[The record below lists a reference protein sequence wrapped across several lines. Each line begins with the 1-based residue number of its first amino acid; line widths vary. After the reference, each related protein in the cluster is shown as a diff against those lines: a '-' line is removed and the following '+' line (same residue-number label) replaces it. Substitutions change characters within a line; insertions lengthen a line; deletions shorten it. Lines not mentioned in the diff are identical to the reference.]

1 MRKYYIFIIII
12 VMLFGIV
19 FTTNAGEKIKNIIVG
34 TLTVDMLKIKKQ
46 MEVGGRIYLNGVISN
61 KTKGSGGKDNPVRFS
76 DNVEIKGNLTVSG
89 TAPYMPSMTCANG
102 EVPKYGSSGW
112 ICGKDNDLLTY
123 NCFNEGEILKW
134 VGSKWVCG
142 NDKDT
147 DTDTDTDT
155 LSSLICLRDQ
165 IVVWNG
171 SKWGCG
177 NDKDTNT
184 DTDTDTLKNLSC
196 STDQIPKKSF
206 YGWTCGDDKDT
217 LSDITL
223 CSYDQ
228 IPYKKAGG
236 SWACKD
242 DTSKDIK
249 KFIDCIN
256 DYSLFNTYIEKSD
269 WSFCKSL
276 HL

>member
-12 VMLFGIV
+12 VMLFGVV

-155 LSSLICLRDQ
+155 L
-165 IVVWNG
+165 
-171 SKWGCG
+171 
-177 NDKDTNT
+177 
-184 DTDTDTLKNLSC
+184 KNLSC

-256 DYSLFNTYIEKSD
+256 YYSLFNTYIEKSD